1 MPEYSSENNINAR
14 HLSNYYDFMQEFASR
29 KTRQAD
35 LVGAES
41 GYGYGYCPSGIPI
54 ELAVCLLLG
63 GFALAFGILYRAVTL
78 KTAGRR
84 KKRFDNDVN
93 FYEDIQDRLSD
104 LIWWGMSFINLY
116 FI

>member
-1 MPEYSSENNINAR
+1 MPEYSSDNNINAR
-14 HLSNYYDFMQEFASR
+14 HLSNYYDFMQEFSSR

-41 GYGYGYCPSGIPI
+41 GYGHSYCPSGIPI

-84 KKRFDNDVN
+84 KKRFDEDVN
-93 FYEDIQDRLSD
+93 YFEEIQDHLSD
-104 LIWWGMSFINLY
+104 LIWWGMSSFINT